1 MYEISLTRRIVDRV
15 MLGLCGVA
23 ALAGVVVLGAL
34 LVHVIVNGQAA
45 LSPMLVTELP
55 TPIGI
60 AGGGIAH
67 ALIGSVIIVGLACL
81 VGIPLGIGAGIY
93 LAEYAGPRAGGIVRF
108 TADVMAG
115 VPSIVIG
122 IFAFAVVVVPMG
134 GFSAVAGAFALA
146 VIALPI
152 LARTTEEVLRLVPG
166 ELREAS
172 LALGIRRWR
181 TTVSIVLPAASA
193 GVITGAMLAVARLA
207 GETAP
212 LIFTT
217 LGNNFLNVDPTRPT
231 AALTLTI
238 FQYAIWPYDYLQ
250 QQAWAGSFLLLAVV
264 LVVNVLVRISSR
276 RAT

>member
-1 MYEISLTRRIVDRV
+1 
-15 MLGLCGVA
+15 
-23 ALAGVVVLGAL
+23 
-34 LVHVIVNGQAA
+34 
-45 LSPMLVTELP
+45 
-55 TPIGI
+55 
-60 AGGGIAH
+60 
-67 ALIGSVIIVGLACL
+67 
-81 VGIPLGIGAGIY
+81 
-93 LAEYAGPRAGGIVRF
+93 
-108 TADVMAG
+108 
-115 VPSIVIG
+115 
-122 IFAFAVVVVPMG
+122 
-134 GFSAVAGAFALA
+134 
-146 VIALPI
+146 
-152 LARTTEEVLRLVPG
+152 VPG